1 MATVTESTT
10 TVEESV
16 LSSTSRST
24 FSRKSATY
32 TASTFTAFEYGSS
45 YEYHGMYNNI
55 EGAATDSNAKS
66 DLEMEQNSSLIMQQ
80 QQSSAKQTTMSG
92 EQKTSGLFDDLD
104 DLFGTLTAEE
114 VAELSIV
121 DPDVRLFI
129 IIDKVL
135 TLKQIFPLFF
145 YTF

>member
-10 TVEESV
+10 VEETV

-55 EGAATDSNAKS
+55 EGDKTDSNTKS

-80 QQSSAKQTTMSG
+80 QQTSAKQTRMSG
-92 EQKTSGLFDDLD
+92 EQNTSGLFDDLD
-104 DLFGTLTAEE
+104 ELFGTLTAEE

-129 IIDKVL
+129 IIDKV
-135 TLKQIFPLFF
+135 QLF
-145 YTF
+145 

>member
-1 MATVTESTT
+1 
-10 TVEESV
+10 
-16 LSSTSRST
+16 
-24 FSRKSATY
+24 
-32 TASTFTAFEYGSS
+32 
-45 YEYHGMYNNI
+45 
-55 EGAATDSNAKS
+55 
-66 DLEMEQNSSLIMQQ
+66 MEQNSSLIMQQ

-129 IIDKVL
+129 K
-135 TLKQIFPLFF
+135 
-145 YTF
+145 Y